1 MHRRPPSGG
10 GKRNNRLA
18 LLAIVI
24 SICAT
29 SQRARIKRTGRYVYC
44 LPRGVYAAN
53 YLLNSQSRYS
63 CRANFSFIV
72 NAACLKL
79 RPTMIHF
86 EARGK
91 VAASNSTNA
100 VSFSSELITN
110 RSLSPRCALAIQ
122 IIRPSE
128 SMAEAQPKLH
138 PALWRLSAM
147 ISQYFTHWIVPVF
160 LFRQKRQNGIGTE
173 WRGHSDGKNCTCSPW
188 HKPARSR
195 WLS

>member
-18 LLAIVI
+18 LLATVI
-24 SICAT
+24 SIRAK
-29 SQRARIKRTGRYVYC
+29 SQRAQIKRAGRYVHC

-53 YLLNSQSRYS
+53 YLPNPQNRYS
-63 CRANFSFIV
+63 CKANFSLIV

-86 EARGK
+86 EARGE

-122 IIRPSE
+122 TVR
-128 SMAEAQPKLH
+128 H
-138 PALWRLSAM
+138 
-147 ISQYFTHWIVPVF
+147 
-160 LFRQKRQNGIGTE
+160 
-173 WRGHSDGKNCTCSPW
+173 
-188 HKPARSR
+188 
-195 WLS
+195 

>member
-10 GKRNNRLA
+10 GKRNSRLA
-18 LLAIVI
+18 LLATVI
-24 SICAT
+24 SIRAK
-29 SQRARIKRTGRYVYC
+29 SQRAQIKRAGRYVHC

-53 YLLNSQSRYS
+53 YLPNPQNRYS
-63 CRANFSFIV
+63 CKANFSLIV

-86 EARGK
+86 EARGE

-122 IIRPSE
+122 TVR
-128 SMAEAQPKLH
+128 H
-138 PALWRLSAM
+138 
-147 ISQYFTHWIVPVF
+147 
-160 LFRQKRQNGIGTE
+160 
-173 WRGHSDGKNCTCSPW
+173 
-188 HKPARSR
+188 
-195 WLS
+195 